1 MGTGEQTDM
10 SSHRGTIGILTG
22 GGDAQGLNQVIA
34 TLTVKAI
41 EDGYRVVG
49 IRRGWDGLINLVPDN
64 DADNSRNFQNLTV
77 EIKKIARTG
86 GTFLHT
92 SRVQPDKLPAAK
104 VPDHLKSIYS
114 GEINDLTPEIL
125 KNLEF
130 LKLDCLIVIGGD
142 DTLRFATRLHDEG
155 VNTVAIPI
163 TIENDVPGT
172 DYCIGFSTC
181 CTRIIEL
188 TNNLRTIAGSHEALL
203 VVEVPGQY
211 AGFTALY
218 PAMAGV
224 VDRCVIPEYPF
235 SMEKLTELL
244 VGDRNKNPSKYSIVL
259 VSQGASMIDETGH
272 PQTADSI
279 GKKVSLYLQ
288 ELSSRYNNGT
298 EIPVF
303 YQDLGNLIRSGN
315 PDSHDSM
322 FSMAFGTISYELIG
336 WKKFGRMAS
345 FKDGKY
351 TSTPIHEVL
360 GEKRKVGKKHYIID
374 ELKPSFINFFGEIPL
389 TDFELLS

>member
-1 MGTGEQTDM
+1 MNREAQTCMPDYM
-10 SSHRGTIGILTG
+10 GTIGILTG

-41 EDGYRVVG
+41 DAGYRVVG
-49 IRRGWDGLINLVPDN
+49 IRRGWDGLINLVPEQ
-64 DADNSRNFQNLTV
+64 DADNSEKFQTLTV

-86 GTFLHT
+86 GTILHT
-92 SRVQPDKLPAAK
+92 SMVQPDNLPRSK
-104 VPDHLKSIYS
+104 VPLHLKNTYN
-114 GEINDLTPEIL
+114 GETNDLTPEIL
-125 KNLEF
+125 RNLEF
-130 LKLDCLIVIGGD
+130 LGLDCLIIVGGD
-142 DTLRFATRLHDEG
+142 DTLRYAARLHEEG
-155 VNTVAIPI
+155 VNVISIPI

-203 VVEVPGQY
+203 VVQVPGQY

-235 SMEKLTELL
+235 DMERLTELL
-244 VGDRNKNPSKYSIVL
+244 VWDRNKNPSRYSIVL
-259 VSQGASMIDETGH
+259 VSQGAKMAVESAVPYAAEN
-272 PQTADSI
+272 I
-279 GKKVSLYLQ
+279 GKKISLCLPKLAS
-288 ELSSRYNNGT
+288 EYNKGMDVA
-298 EIPVF
+298 VF

-322 FSMAFGTISYELIG
+322 FSMAFGTIAFELIG

-351 TSTPIHEVL
+351 TSVPLHEVI
-360 GEKRKVGKKHYIID
+360 GEKRKVGKNHYAID
-374 ELKPSFINFFGEIPL
+374 EFRPSFTNFFGEIPL

>member
-1 MGTGEQTDM
+1 MAKFN
-10 SSHRGTIGILTG
+10 GTIGILTG

-34 TLTVKAI
+34 TLTMKAI
-41 EDGYRVVG
+41 DADYRVIG
-49 IRRGWDGLINLVPDN
+49 IRRGWDGLINLVPDK
-64 DADNSRNFQNLTV
+64 DADNSRNFQTLTV

-92 SRVQPDKLPAAK
+92 SRVQPDNLPQAK
-104 VPDHLKSIYS
+104 VPAHLKKDYRD
-114 GEINDLTPEIL
+114 ETNDLTPEIL
-125 KNLEF
+125 KNLQF
-130 LKLDCLIVIGGD
+130 LKLDCLIIIGGD
-142 DTLRFATRLHDEG
+142 ETLRYATRLHDEG
-155 VNTVAIPI
+155 VNIIGIPI

-235 SMEKLTELL
+235 DMERLTELL
-244 VGDRNKNPSKYSIVL
+244 VRDRNKNPSKYSIVM
-259 VSQGASMIDETGH
+259 VSQGARMTEDLTSF
-272 PQTADSI
+272 QTADSI
-279 GKKVSLYLQ
+279 GKTVSLC
-288 ELSSRYNNGT
+288 LSNMSAQYNGGQ

-322 FSMAFGTISYELIG
+322 FSMAFGTIAFELIG

-351 TSTPIHEVL
+351 TSVPIQEVM
-360 GEKRKVGKKHYIID
+360 GEKRKVGKIHYNID
-374 ELKPSFINFFGEIPL
+374 EFKPSFSNFFGDIPL

>member
-1 MGTGEQTDM
+1 MAKFN
-10 SSHRGTIGILTG
+10 GTIGILTG

-34 TLTVKAI
+34 TLTMKAI
-41 EDGYRVVG
+41 EADYRVVG
-49 IRRGWDGLINLVPDN
+49 IRRGWDGLINLVPDK
-64 DADNSRNFQNLTV
+64 DADNSRNFQTLTV

-86 GTFLHT
+86 GTILHT
-92 SRVQPDKLPAAK
+92 SRVQPDNLPQAK
-104 VPDHLKSIYS
+104 VPDHLKNIYC
-114 GEINDLTPEIL
+114 GETNDLTPEIL
-125 KNLEF
+125 KNLQF
-130 LKLDCLIVIGGD
+130 LKLDCLIIIGGD
-142 DTLRFATRLHDEG
+142 DTLRYATRLHDEG
-155 VNTVAIPI
+155 VNIIGIPI

-224 VDRCVIPEYPF
+224 VDRCVIPEYPVDI
-235 SMEKLTELL
+235 ERLTELL
-244 VGDRNKNPSKYSIVL
+244 VRDRNKNPSKYSIVM
-259 VSQGASMIDETGH
+259 VSQGARMTEDMTLS
-272 PQTADSI
+272 PTADSI
-279 GKKVSLYLQ
+279 GKTVSLC
-288 ELSSRYNNGT
+288 LSNLSAQYNSGQ

-322 FSMAFGTISYELIG
+322 FSMAFGTIAFELIG

-351 TSTPIHEVL
+351 TSVPIQEVM
-360 GEKRKVGKKHYIID
+360 GEKRKVGKKHYNID
-374 ELKPSFINFFGEIPL
+374 EFKPSFSNFFGEIPL

>member
-1 MGTGEQTDM
+1 MAKFK
-10 SSHRGTIGILTG
+10 GTIGILTG

-34 TLTVKAI
+34 TLTIKAI
-41 EDGYRVVG
+41 DEGYRVIG
-49 IRRGWDGLINLVPDN
+49 IRRGWDGLINVIPDKN
-64 DADNSRNFQNLTV
+64 SDNSRNFQILTV
-77 EIKKIARTG
+77 ETKKIARTG

-92 SRVQPDKLPAAK
+92 SRIQPDNLPHGK
-104 VPDHLKSIYS
+104 VPEHLKKVYCS
-114 GEINDLTPEIL
+114 EENDLTQEIL
-125 KNLEF
+125 KNLQF

-142 DTLRFATRLHDEG
+142 DTLRYANRLHDEG
-155 VNTVAIPI
+155 VNIIAIPI

-235 SMEKLTELL
+235 DIERLTELL
-244 VGDRNKNPSKYSIVL
+244 VRDRNKNPSKYAIVL
-259 VSQGASMIDETGH
+259 VSQGARMKDEIVRSQLTDG
-272 PQTADSI
+272 I
-279 GKKVSLYLQ
+279 GKTVSVSLSNLSAGYNRGQ
-288 ELSSRYNNGT
+288 EIT
-298 EIPVF
+298 VF

-322 FSMAFGTISYELIG
+322 FSMAFGTIAFELIG

-351 TSTPIHEVL
+351 TSVPIQEVM
-360 GEKRKVGKKHYIID
+360 GEKRKVGKKHYNID
-374 ELKPSFINFFGEIPL
+374 AFKPTFSNFFGEIPL

>member
-1 MGTGEQTDM
+1 MPGDQGTM
-10 SSHRGTIGILTG
+10 SNHKGTIGILTG

-34 TLTVKAI
+34 TLTVKSIDA
-41 EDGYRVVG
+41 GYRVVG
-49 IRRGWDGLINLVPDN
+49 IRKGWDGLINLIPDK
-64 DADNSRNFQNLTV
+64 DADNSCNIQELTV

-92 SRVQPDKLPAAK
+92 SRIQPDNLPSAK
-104 VPDHLKSIYS
+104 VTDHLKSRYS
-114 GEINDLTPEIL
+114 SEINDLTPEIL

-142 DTLRFATRLHDEG
+142 ETLRYATRLHEEG
-155 VNTVAIPI
+155 VNVVGIPI

-235 SMEKLTELL
+235 EIERLAELL
-244 VGDRNKNPSKYSIVL
+244 VRDRNKNPSRYAIVL
-259 VSQGASMIDETGH
+259 VSQGATMTNAGMPSNTQE
-272 PQTADSI
+272 SI
-279 GKKVSLYLQ
+279 GNKISRCLPSLSLK
-288 ELSSRYNNGT
+288 YNNGS
-298 EIPVF
+298 EIAVF

-322 FSMAFGTISYELIG
+322 FSMAFGTIAFELIG

-345 FKDGKY
+345 FRDGKY
-351 TSTPIHEVL
+351 TSVPLNEVL
-360 GEKRKVGKKHYIID
+360 GEKRKVGKKHYQID
-374 ELKPSFINFFGEIPL
+374 EFRPSFSNFFGEIPL

>member
-1 MGTGEQTDM
+1 MAKSKG
-10 SSHRGTIGILTG
+10 SIGILTG

-41 EDGYRVVG
+41 EEGYRVVG
-49 IRRGWDGLINLVPDN
+49 IRRGWDGLINLVPDK
-64 DADNSRNFQNLTV
+64 DADNSRNFRILTV
-77 EIKKIARTG
+77 ETKKIARTG

-92 SRVQPDKLPAAK
+92 SRIQPDNLPQAK
-104 VPDHLKSIYS
+104 VPDHLKKIHCA
-114 GEINDLTPEIL
+114 ETNDLTPEIL
-125 KNLEF
+125 KNLQF

-142 DTLRFATRLHDEG
+142 DTLRYATRLHDEG
-155 VNTVAIPI
+155 VNIIGIPI

-235 SMEKLTELL
+235 DIERLTELL
-244 VGDRNKNPSKYSIVL
+244 VRDRNKNPSKYSIVL
-259 VSQGASMIDETGH
+259 VSQGARMKDEIMLSQPT
-272 PQTADSI
+272 DSI
-279 GKKVSLYLQ
+279 GKTVSLSLSNLSAQYNRGQ
-288 ELSSRYNNGT
+288 EIT
-298 EIPVF
+298 VF

-322 FSMAFGTISYELIG
+322 FSMAFGTIAFELIG
-336 WKKFGRMAS
+336 WEKFGRMAS

-351 TSTPIHEVL
+351 TSVPIQEVM
-360 GEKRKVGKKHYIID
+360 GEKRKVGKKHYNID
-374 ELKPSFINFFGEIPL
+374 EFKPSFSNFFGEIPL

>member
-1 MGTGEQTDM
+1 M
-10 SSHRGTIGILTG
+10 SKFEGSIGILTG

-34 TLTVKAI
+34 TLTMKAI

-49 IRRGWDGLINLVPDN
+49 IKRGWDGLINLVPDK
-64 DADNSRNFQNLTV
+64 DTDNSRNFQILTV
-77 EIKKIARTG
+77 ETKKIARTG

-92 SRVQPDKLPAAK
+92 SRVQPDNLPQAK
-104 VPDHLKSIYS
+104 VPEHLKKFYC
-114 GEINDLTPEIL
+114 GDTNDLTQEIL
-125 KNLEF
+125 KNLQF

-142 DTLRFATRLHDEG
+142 DTLRYAKRLHDEG
-155 VNTVAIPI
+155 VNVIAIPI

-235 SMEKLTELL
+235 DIERLTELL
-244 VGDRNKNPSKYSIVL
+244 LRDRNKNPSRYSIVL
-259 VSQGASMIDETGH
+259 VSQGARMIDEKT
-272 PQTADSI
+272 QTQSADSI
-279 GKKVSLYLQ
+279 GKTVSVCLSNLSAQYNGGQ
-288 ELSSRYNNGT
+288 EIT
-298 EIPVF
+298 VF

-322 FSMAFGTISYELIG
+322 FSMAFGTIAFELIG

-351 TSTPIHEVL
+351 TSVPIQEVM
-360 GEKRKVGKKHYIID
+360 GEKRKVGIKHYNFD
-374 ELKPSFINFFGEIPL
+374 EFKPSFSNFFGEIPL

>member
-1 MGTGEQTDM
+1 M
-10 SSHRGTIGILTG
+10 SNSKGTIGIITG
-22 GGDAQGLNQVIA
+22 GGDAQGLNQVIS

-41 EDGYRVVG
+41 EDGYHVVG
-49 IRRGWDGLINLVPDN
+49 IRRGWDGLINLVPDTG
-64 DADNSRNFQNLTV
+64 ADNGRNFQTMTL

-86 GTFLHT
+86 GTILHT
-92 SRVQPDKLPAAK
+92 SRIQPDKLPPAK
-104 VPDHLKSIYS
+104 VPAHLKSVYNAES
-114 GEINDLTPEIL
+114 NDLTPVIL

-130 LKLDCLIVIGGD
+130 LNLDCLVVIGGD
-142 DTLRFATRLHDEG
+142 DTLRYATRLHEEG
-155 VNTVAIPI
+155 VNTLGIPI

-218 PAMAGV
+218 PAMAGIA
-224 VDRCVIPEYPF
+224 DRCVIPEYPF
-235 SMEKLTELL
+235 SMEMLTELL
-244 VGDRNKNPSKYSIVL
+244 IRDRNKNPSKYSIVL
-259 VSQGASMIDETGH
+259 ISQGAKMIGEPDGFQEVE
-272 PQTADSI
+272 SI
-279 GKKVSLYLQ
+279 GKRVSLSLP
-288 ELSSRYNNGT
+288 ELTLRFNNGIET
-298 EIPVF
+298 PVF

-322 FSMAFGTISYELIG
+322 FSMAFGTIAYQLIG
-336 WKKFGRMAS
+336 WNKFGRMAS
-345 FKDGKY
+345 FRDGRY
-351 TSTPIHEVL
+351 TSAPIHEVL
-360 GEKRKVGKKHYIID
+360 GEKRKVGKQHYLID
-374 ELKPSFINFFGEIPL
+374 DLKPSYINFFGEIPL